1 MGFLDFDF
9 PESVRTFMET
19 YVDRDKAF
27 DSILK
32 NKLESFYQDLSW
44 GSLTLNTHVNNFFSF

>member
-1 MGFLDFDF
+1 M
-9 PESVRTFMET
+9 